1 MHQPLRISILL
12 VSTLVACGGAATDT
26 TTKPMPGGDNM
37 AMSMKMGMAMPTA
50 DSQAVFAK
58 SKDYATWPKFA
69 ENAEPKASKA
79 HMGMFV
85 VTYHNDV
92 ITAAIGA
99 HTLPLP
105 DGAIIVKE
113 NKMKADEPVHALTI
127 MSKQGGK
134 WYWLETSPDGSHVIT
149 MNDMPQEGYDA
160 QMCAKC
166 HDDASNNDYVF
177 THRFAK

>member
-1 MHQPLRISILL
+1 MAFAN
-12 VSTLVACGGAATDT
+12 TACESAVGIA
-26 TTKPMPGGDNM
+26 MPIFM
-37 AMSMKMGMAMPTA
+37 FIAMSPPPAMGLVVL
-50 DSQAVFAK
+50 SV
-58 SKDYATWPKFA
+58 FA

-92 ITAAIGA
+92 VTAAIGA

-149 MNDMPQEGYDA
+149 MNDMPQEGYNA

-166 HDDASNNDYVF
+166 HDDASYNDFVF
-177 THRFAK
+177 THSFAK